1 MSDGK
6 FKFSLVSPEKIL
18 VDEDV
23 KMVTVSGTEGD
34 FGLLVD
40 HAPILSS
47 LKDGVI
53 VINID
58 DDHKEEIFVAGGFVD
73 MNNNICTIL
82 AEDAINIKDIDISKL
97 QKEKE
102 ILQEKLN
109 MIKEGEDI
117 FVEKQE
123 LKRKLYLAEQK
134 ISLAA

>member
-23 KMVTVSGTEGD
+23 KMVTVPGSEGD

-58 DDHKEEIFVAGGFVD
+58 DDHKEEIFVAGGFAD
-73 MNNNICTIL
+73 MNDNICTIL
-82 AEDAINIKDIDISKL
+82 AEDAINVKDID
-97 QKEKE
+97 KEELTKQKE

-109 MIKEGEDI
+109 MLADGEEL

-123 LKRKLYLAEQK
+123 LKRKLCLLEQK
-134 ISLAA
+134 LSLVA